1 MKLFISLCK
10 YLYYEENI
18 YRNVENVVN
27 PIKSRV
33 IFFFKKKRGKY
44 ESYTIIPILTVS
56 KYEVLGFTFQNLR
69 LLDNFD
75 IDAHY

>member
-1 MKLFISLCK
+1 MKLVISLCK

-27 PIKSRV
+27 SMKSRV
-33 IFFFKKKRGKY
+33 IFFFKKKK
-44 ESYTIIPILTVS
+44 ESYTIIPILSVS
-56 KYEVLGFTFQNLR
+56 KYGVLGFTFQNWR